1 MKSGSSA
8 RAAALYASSSA
19 KRRRKRWTTAKSKI
33 KRVVKP
39 NVFGTA
45 GKAGPLQCGTEFL
58 TAPLAVSGDDWLSD
72 DSVFEPWKGE
82 AGGFET
88 VSYYARAGHATL
100 AAKRDFE
107 LVPTAASR
115 STLTVLYRNKP
126 LPKVEVTVIDPQKW
140 QKTPTSDAKG
150 QVTLPKLRAG
160 RHILVATNK
169 EPVSR
174 EIAGKQVSM
183 VQHIST
189 LTFLAKQAW
198 SILLPR
204 NHRPGVAVAKSRQ
217 ERTVSG
223 ASGVTRARR
232 LRVLTT
238 PAWQLRA
245 AACRLLQLIRARRGL
260 DVQRIVLAAA
270 LVQAPLARGAC
281 AHAGGDLRRPCARQ
295 RHQSVAGAGIADAT
309 Q

>member
-1 MKSGSSA
+1 M
-8 RAAALYASSSA
+8 
-19 KRRRKRWTTAKSKI
+19 
-33 KRVVKP
+33 
-39 NVFGTA
+39 
-45 GKAGPLQCGTEFL
+45 
-58 TAPLAVSGDDWLSD
+58 
-72 DSVFEPWKGE
+72 
-82 AGGFET
+82 
-88 VSYYARAGHATL
+88 
-100 AAKRDFE
+100 
-107 LVPTAASR
+107 
-115 STLTVLYRNKP
+115 
-126 LPKVEVTVIDPQKW
+126 
-140 QKTPTSDAKG
+140 
-150 QVTLPKLRAG
+150 TLPKLRAG

-183 VQHIST
+183 VHHIST

-245 AACRLLQLIRARRGL
+245 AACRLLQLIRARR
-260 DVQRIVLAAA
+260 A
-270 LVQAPLARGAC
+270 
-281 AHAGGDLRRPCARQ
+281 
-295 RHQSVAGAGIADAT
+295 
-309 Q
+309 